1 MEIRDAVPAD
11 AASIMEI
18 YNDAVIN
25 TTAIWND
32 ITVDTPNRV
41 NWMADRNKLGYPVL
55 VVVDGQNKVLGYA
68 SFGDW
73 RPHDGYKYT
82 VEHSVY
88 LHKDARGLG
97 LGLQMMKALIVRAQA
112 IGKHVMVAAIEAGNQ
127 PSIELHKK
135 LGFVEVGLM
144 PEVGTKFGRWLDL
157 AFLQLKLSEGPPAA

>member
-1 MEIRDAVPAD
+1 MEIRDALASD

-18 YNDAVIN
+18 YNDAVVN

-41 NWMADRNKLGYPVL
+41 SWMADRNKLGYPVL
-55 VVVDGQNKVLGYA
+55 VVVNEHNQVLGYA

-88 LHKDARGLG
+88 VHKEARGLG
-97 LGLQMMKALIVRAQA
+97 LGMRLMHALIERAQK

-157 AFLQLKLSEGPPAA
+157 AFLQLKLSEGPPAR